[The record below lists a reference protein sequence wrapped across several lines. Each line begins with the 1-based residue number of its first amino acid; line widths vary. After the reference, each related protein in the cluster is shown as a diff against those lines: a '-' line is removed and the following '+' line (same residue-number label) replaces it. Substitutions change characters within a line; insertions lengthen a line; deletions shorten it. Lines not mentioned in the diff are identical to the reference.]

1 MKLTINQQ
9 TFSVELENNALGKRI
24 RAMCPLTLELA
35 RSGDHEYYAALPKKA
50 DTRSAAETDHVK
62 RDGVYYFAA
71 WNALALVFRDTDIA
85 PWSVHLVGHAD
96 GISELLEN
104 AGGTVR
110 MILE

>member
-1 MKLTINQQ
+1 M
-9 TFSVELENNALGKRI
+9 A
-24 RAMCPLTLELA
+24 LELA
-35 RSGDHEYYAALPKKA
+35 RSGDHEYYAALPNKT
-50 DTRSAAETDHVK
+50 DTRGAAETDHVK

-85 PWSVHLVGHAD
+85 PYKVQIAGHAD

-110 MILE
+110 MTLE